1 MIKIAFVL
9 PYTALPVPA
18 AKGGAI
24 ETLMTMLLEQNEKWG
39 RFYFVFISPDFT
51 DKVYRWKYSKSYT
64 CSMDKSKFA
73 VEIADTYGKSNKDVL
88 DSYPYDYKACLITKY
103 ENVDYVIME
112 GAASRIHN
120 CFENVV
126 SRNRRAIHLHSEFA
140 RKGVYKEAFHI
151 AVAPSRFVKNVWDRE
166 TPEEKTTYILPNG
179 IRTERFL
186 DRLSAAECCKLR
198 NNLGLKKDD
207 FVIIYCGRL
216 IPEKGV
222 KELLAAVLSI
232 PDERVKLLLIGSD
245 DFANGNKTLYAQS
258 IVELAAKNKGK
269 IIYLGYI
276 DNQNLPA
283 YYQCADMQA
292 VPSLCEEA
300 VGLVALEG
308 MCSGLPLLVTR
319 SGGMIEYVTE
329 DTALIINK
337 DEKVIDDLADGIL
350 WMIGHPT
357 ERKNM
362 ARLAVSRGKQFSSE
376 NYYSNFIKMM
386 DWWEKIIIE

>member
-9 PYTALPVPA
+9 PHTALPVPA
-18 AKGGAI
+18 ARGGAI
-24 ETLMTMLLEQNEKWG
+24 ETLMTMLLEQNEKSG

-51 DKVYRWKYSKSYT
+51 DRVYKWKYSKSYT
-64 CSMDKSKFA
+64 CSMQKSKFA
-73 VEIADTYGKSNKDVL
+73 VEIADTHGKSNKDVL
-88 DSYPYDYKACLITKY
+88 EVYPYDYKASLITKY

-112 GAASRIHN
+112 GAASRIFN

-126 SRNRRAIHLHSEFA
+126 SINRRAIHLHSEFA
-140 RKGVYKEAFHI
+140 RKGVYKEAFNI
-151 AVAPSRFVKNVWDRE
+151 AIAPSRFVKNVWNKE
-166 TPEEKTTYILPNG
+166 TPGSDTTYVLPNG
-179 IRTERFL
+179 IRIERFL
-186 DRLSAAECCKLR
+186 DRLNGMERCELR
-198 NNLGLKKDD
+198 KSLGFKKDD

-232 PDERVKLLLIGSD
+232 TDERVKLLLIGSD
-245 DFANGNKTLYAQS
+245 DFANGNKTPYAYD
-258 IVELAAKNKGK
+258 IVKSAAENKGK
-269 IIYLGYI
+269 IIYLGYV
-276 DNQNLPA
+276 DNRNLPA

-292 VPSLCEEA
+292 VPSLWEEA

-319 SGGMIEYVTE
+319 SGGMVEYVTE

-337 DEKVIDDLADGIL
+337 DENIIENLADGIL
-350 WMIGHPT
+350 WMMEHPT

-362 ARLAVSRGKQFSSE
+362 AQIAVNKGKRYSSE
-376 NYYSNFIKMM
+376 NYYSNFTKMM
-386 DWWEKIIIE
+386 DWWEKIIVG